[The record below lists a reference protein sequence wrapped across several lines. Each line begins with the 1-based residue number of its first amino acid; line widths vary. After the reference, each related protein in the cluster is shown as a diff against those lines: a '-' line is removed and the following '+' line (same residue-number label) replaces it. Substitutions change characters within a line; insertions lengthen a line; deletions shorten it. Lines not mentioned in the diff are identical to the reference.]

1 MCGII
6 ISKVEPEMGGYPGPG
21 RRGPQEVDRTY
32 TMTSKMHHCSFCA
45 YSTIVLLGVE
55 TDRSRGSHIMGA
67 PLSSVGI
74 PGNEESHADT
84 GDSQTSSFKIHRCP
98 ICPYSTPNGNHMQ
111 YHMRSHTGE
120 KPFSCPFCSYR
131 AAQKTHLKTHMR
143 THTGEKP
150 YACSLCDFRAAQTG
164 NLKKHMA
171 KHHCTTGSEQ
181 ATAWRVCAT
190 TRELRKTQAGR
201 PGAHVD
207 VGSGNE
213 RDDLR
218 DLCQRRGGV
227 QDASLPHMLVYNDR
241 RQPPQLSHA
250 RSHGR
255 QTSLM
260 PALPIQ
266 SGQENT
272 SSKPYIDPHR
282 RGALRLCLVSI
293 SVKAKRKS

>member
-1 MCGII
+1 MSQRII
-6 ISKVEPEMGGYPGPG
+6 KATLP
-21 RRGPQEVDRTY
+21 RT
-32 TMTSKMHHCSFCA
+32 TKIQAGHPLQ
-45 YSTIVLLGVE
+45 VPLGVE

-171 KHHCTTGSEQ
+171 KHHC
-181 ATAWRVCAT
+181 
-190 TRELRKTQAGR
+190 
-201 PGAHVD
+201 
-207 VGSGNE
+207 
-213 RDDLR
+213 
-218 DLCQRRGGV
+218 
-227 QDASLPHMLVYNDR
+227 
-241 RQPPQLSHA
+241 
-250 RSHGR
+250 
-255 QTSLM
+255 
-260 PALPIQ
+260 
-266 SGQENT
+266 
-272 SSKPYIDPHR
+272 
-282 RGALRLCLVSI
+282 
-293 SVKAKRKS
+293 